1 MRRIWI
7 LMLGCKGCAFVS
19 TCTHFRT
26 FFLFI
31 CVFLLFK
38 CISLF
43 FFSSSVFYR
52 SNQRLRTH
60 CVFSYDTTEDL
71 SKDKNCVVDLYKVT
85 LSENLF
91 TPLSALHVV
100 SQCFH
105 LIGWKS
111 DVSFQ
116 DYSQSQSEVEQ
127 NQWIPGVP
135 QLKIAPSAF
144 RLCVMLLIIE
154 VS

>member
-1 MRRIWI
+1 MRVCFDMHSSSYIFFY
-7 LMLGCKGCAFVS
+7 LSASSYFLNA
-19 TCTHFRT
+19 
-26 FFLFI
+26 FLF
-31 CVFLLFK
+31 C
-38 CISLF
+38 
-43 FFSSSVFYR
+43 FSSSVFYR
-52 SNQRLRTH
+52 SSQRLRTH

-116 DYSQSQSEVEQ
+116 EYSQSQSDVEQ
-127 NQWIPGVP
+127 NQWIPGVL
-135 QLKIAPSAF
+135 QF
-144 RLCVMLLIIE
+144 RLCVMLLIKE

>member
-1 MRRIWI
+1 MYRKQW
-7 LMLGCKGCAFVS
+7 GECGYWCSGVKGARLCRHALIFV
-19 TCTHFRT
+19 HI
-26 FFLFI
+26 FLFI
-31 CVFLLFK
+31 CIFLLFK

-43 FFSSSVFYR
+43 FSSSVFYR
-52 SNQRLRTH
+52 SSQRLRTH

-116 DYSQSQSEVEQ
+116 EYSQSQSDVDQ
-127 NQWIPGVP
+127 NQWIPGVL
-135 QLKIAPSAF
+135 QF
-144 RLCVMLLIIE
+144 RLCVMLLIKE

>member
-1 MRRIWI
+1 MRVCVDMHSSSYIFFY
-7 LMLGCKGCAFVS
+7 LSASSYFLNAF
-19 TCTHFRT
+19 
-26 FFLFI
+26 
-31 CVFLLFK
+31 
-38 CISLF
+38 LF

-52 SNQRLRTH
+52 SSQRLRTH

-105 LIGWKS
+105 LIG
-111 DVSFQ
+111 
-116 DYSQSQSEVEQ
+116 
-127 NQWIPGVP
+127 
-135 QLKIAPSAF
+135 
-144 RLCVMLLIIE
+144 
-154 VS
+154 

>member
-1 MRRIWI
+1 MRVCVDMHSSSYI
-7 LMLGCKGCAFVS
+7 LFYLSVSSAF
-19 TCTHFRT
+19 
-26 FFLFI
+26 
-31 CVFLLFK
+31 
-38 CISLF
+38 F

-52 SNQRLRTH
+52 SSQRLRTH

-116 DYSQSQSEVEQ
+116 DYSQSQSEGRTKPM
-127 NQWIPGVP
+127 N
-135 QLKIAPSAF
+135 S
-144 RLCVMLLIIE
+144 RSTSIE
-154 VS
+154 NCDLSVSVVHHVTD